1 MRAVAI
7 ARPFFK
13 DLFAT
18 LLTIVEAVRAYY
30 KFLPNH
36 TRTMLINYLYKHIYR
51 YIYTIYTN
59 IDTHLTHTYASSPA
73 FTGCQRMR
81 LHRKKNVRKKNLA

>member
-13 DLFAT
+13 DLFAI

-36 TRTMLINYLYKHIYR
+36 TRTMLINYLYKHIYS
-51 YIYTIYTN
+51 YIYIYYIYEYRYTFN
-59 IDTHLTHTYASSPA
+59 THIRIIAGIH
-73 FTGCQRMR
+73 RMSA
-81 LHRKKNVRKKNLA
+81 NAITP

>member
-51 YIYTIYTN
+51 YIYIYKYRYTFN
-59 IDTHLTHTYASSPA
+59 THIRIIAGIH
-73 FTGCQRMR
+73 RMSA
-81 LHRKKNVRKKNLA
+81 NAITP